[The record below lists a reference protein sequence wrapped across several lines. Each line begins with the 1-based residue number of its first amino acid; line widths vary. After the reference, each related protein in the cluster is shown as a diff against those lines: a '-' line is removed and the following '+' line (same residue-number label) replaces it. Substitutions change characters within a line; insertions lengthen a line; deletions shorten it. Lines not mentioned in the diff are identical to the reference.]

1 MNKATA
7 ADNKVTDRPA
17 TPTDVAALGDGGGV
31 TSLAGV
37 GVEGG
42 LVPLGGV
49 APEVGGVAPEVGG
62 VAVVLG
68 VGAELLGEGAGAEVG
83 VAVLPVTLMASFWPL
98 LQWSGKVQMKK
109 FSPVVLSVNLTG
121 GFVKRAIGLEV
132 PHDS

>member
-49 APEVGGVAPEVGG
+49 APEVGGVA
-62 VAVVLG
+62 VVLG
-68 VGAELLGEGAGAEVG
+68 VGAEVLGEGAGAEVG
-83 VAVLPVTLMASFWPL
+83 VAVRPVTLMASFWPL

>member
-7 ADNKVTDRPA
+7 ADSKVTDRPA

-37 GVEGG
+37 GVEGVV
-42 LVPLGGV
+42 VPLGGV
-49 APEVGGVAPEVGG
+49 ALGVGG

-83 VAVLPVTLMASFWPL
+83 VVVLPVTLMASFWPL
-98 LQWSGKVQMKK
+98 LQWLGKVQMKK
-109 FSPVVLSVNLTG
+109 FSPVLLSVILTG
-121 GFVKRAIGLEV
+121 GFEKRAIVLLL
-132 PHDS
+132 HDS

>member
-17 TPTDVAALGDGGGV
+17 TPTDVAALGDDGGV

-37 GVEGG
+37 GVVGVV
-42 LVPLGGV
+42 VPLGGV
-49 APEVGGVAPEVGG
+49 ALGVGG

-83 VAVLPVTLMASFWPL
+83 VVVLPVTLMASFWPL
-98 LQWSGKVQMKK
+98 LQWLGKVQMKK
-109 FSPVVLSVNLTG
+109 FSPVLLSVILTG
-121 GFVKRAIGLEV
+121 GIEKRVIVLLLHE
-132 PHDS
+132 S